1 MAHVAREGHLMSAES
16 CVQAWEQP
24 LWLRSKL
31 DPKRL
36 VKKNLLVVC
45 ELRRVQFRMWCLA
58 TPEQLKLE
66 FTALSLSVLPW
77 YVAGWEPA
85 RIALQD

>member
-16 CVQAWEQP
+16 CVEAREQP

-36 VKKNLLVVC
+36 VKKNLSVIC
-45 ELRRVQFRMWCLA
+45 ELRGVQLRMWCLA
-58 TPEQLKLE
+58 LN
-66 FTALSLSVLPW
+66 
-77 YVAGWEPA
+77 
-85 RIALQD
+85 R